1 MVALPASAQDSDI
14 PLDYAMT
21 SEDRLAQQLNNPLA
35 NLITVPVQNN
45 FDFGGWRDGEGFRYT
60 LVAQP
65 VLPFKLNNEWNLIQA
80 RRSGELG
87 FPVAHDIRVSSKQCI
102 ECPGIAADNHLWR
115 PDKRWQLSS
124 RHNRQGIGHVRYR

>member
-1 MVALPASAQDSDI
+1 MAHLTASAGKLSNRWCRRRWGASAIWILLAMVALPASAQDSDI
-14 PLDYAMT
+14 PLAYAMT

-65 VLPFKLNNEWNLIQA
+65 VLPFKPNNEWNRIQA

-87 FPVAHDIRVSSKQCI
+87 FPVAHDIRVSSTM
-102 ECPGIAADNHLWR
+102 H
-115 PDKRWQLSS
+115 
-124 RHNRQGIGHVRYR
+124 